1 METKKTVPKIMG
13 AAQLKDALT
22 YMYTVVYV
30 KDQQIYTVQK
40 ICIFHAVRWYP
51 GGHLYNKNIQI

>member
-1 METKKTVPKIMG
+1 MG